1 MSEKRF
7 EEVYKQG
14 KLTAEKIIRDNKT
27 GVLYLVYQEGYG
39 MGLTVMVDKDGKPL
53 VDESFKNELKG
64 LNN

>member
-14 KLTAEKIIRDNKT
+14 KLTAEKIIRDNET
-27 GVLYLVYQEGYG
+27 GVLYIVYQEGYG

-53 VDESFKNELKG
+53 VDESFTEE
-64 LNN
+64 

>member
-14 KLTAEKIIRDNKT
+14 KLTAEKIIRDNET

-39 MGLTVMVDKDGKPL
+39 MGVTVMVDEDGKPL
-53 VDESFKNELKG
+53 VDESFKEE
-64 LNN
+64 

>member
-53 VDESFKNELKG
+53 VDESFK
-64 LNN
+64 

>member
-14 KLTAEKIIRDNKT
+14 KLTAEKIIRDNET

-53 VDESFKNELKG
+53 VDESFTEE
-64 LNN
+64 

>member
-39 MGLTVMVDKDGKPL
+39 MGVTVMVDEDGKPL
-53 VDESFKNELKG
+53 VDESFKEE
-64 LNN
+64 